1 MKNKVKKEFKKYN
14 PIGIEEIRAVNKV
27 LKTGVLSGFV
37 ATKGEDFL
45 GGKKVKEFESKCC
58 KYFKVKYA
66 ISVNSWSSGLTI
78 AMGAIGLEPGD
89 EVIVS
94 PWTMCASASSI
105 IHWNAIPVFADIE
118 KNTFCVD
125 PNSVEHLITKKTKA
139 ILSVDIFGQSAA
151 QMKLKKIAKKYK
163 LKLISDTA
171 QSPGSLYNKKFSGTL
186 SDIGG
191 FSLNHHKHIHTG
203 EGGVLFTNNKKLAH
217 KMQLLRNHA
226 EAVMD
231 TNDPKELNNM
241 VGHNYRMGEIEAAI
255 GIEQI
260 KKLKKIIIKRQKL
273 AKLLS
278 KGIKNLLGLKI
289 PVIRKQSTHVYYVYP
304 LIISFHKLGI
314 KRKNLLEKL
323 KNEGVQGLMSGYQ
336 NLHLLP
342 MYQNKI
348 AYGTKGFPWTVSKN
362 KISYKKGIC
371 PVAENLNDF
380 SFVGL
385 QMCLFD
391 YTVKDIN
398 FIIKAFKKV
407 WIKIINSK
415 N

>member
-1 MKNKVKKEFKKYN
+1 M
-14 PIGIEEIRAVNKV
+14 
-27 LKTGVLSGFV
+27 
-37 ATKGEDFL
+37 
-45 GGKKVKEFESKCC
+45 
-58 KYFKVKYA
+58 
-66 ISVNSWSSGLTI
+66 
-78 AMGAIGLEPGD
+78 
-89 EVIVS
+89 
-94 PWTMCASASSI
+94 
-105 IHWNAIPVFADIE
+105 
-118 KNTFCVD
+118 
-125 PNSVEHLITKKTKA
+125 
-139 ILSVDIFGQSAA
+139 
-151 QMKLKKIAKKYK
+151 
-163 LKLISDTA
+163 
-171 QSPGSLYNKKFSGTL
+171 
-186 SDIGG
+186 
-191 FSLNHHKHIHTG
+191 
-203 EGGVLFTNNKKLAH
+203 
-217 KMQLLRNHA
+217 
-226 EAVMD
+226 
-231 TNDPKELNNM
+231 
-241 VGHNYRMGEIEAAI
+241 
-255 GIEQI
+255 
-260 KKLKKIIIKRQKL
+260 
-273 AKLLS
+273 S

-304 LIISFHKLGI
+304 LIISFQKLGI

-391 YTVKDIN
+391 YTEKDIN

>member
-1 MKNKVKKEFKKYN
+1 MVKRKFKKYN
-14 PIGIEEIRAVNKV
+14 PIGKNEIRAANKV
-27 LKTGVLSGFV
+27 LKSGILSSFV
-37 ATKGEDFL
+37 ASKGKDFF

-58 KYFKVKYA
+58 KFFKVKYA

-105 IHWNAIPVFADIE
+105 IHWNAIPIFADIE
-118 KNTFCVD
+118 KKTFCID
-125 PNSVEHLITKKTKA
+125 PKSVEKLITKKTKA
-139 ILSVDIFGQSAA
+139 ILSVDIFGQSAD
-151 QMKLKKIAKKYK
+151 QKTLLNIAKKYN

-171 QSPGSLYNKKFSGTL
+171 QAPGSLFNKKFSGTL

-203 EGGVLFTNNKKLAH
+203 EGGVLVTNNKKLAY

-226 EAVMD
+226 EVVME
-231 TNDPKELNNM
+231 TNDPKQLNNM

-255 GIEQI
+255 GIEQL
-260 KKLKKIIIKRQKL
+260 KKLKKIVKKRQKL
-273 AKLLS
+273 ADLLS
-278 KGIKNLLGLKI
+278 EGLKNLHGLKI
-289 PVIRKQSTHVYYVYP
+289 PFIRKGNTHSYYIYP
-304 LIISFHKLGI
+304 IIVSFDKL
-314 KRKNLLEKL
+314 KVNRKKIVEKL
-323 KNEGVQGLMSGYQ
+323 KKEGILGLMPGYQ

-348 AYGTKGFPWTVSKN
+348 AYGTKGFPWTISKRN
-362 KISYKKGIC
+362 ISYKKGIC
-371 PVAENLNDF
+371 PIAENLHDHNF
-380 SFVGL
+380 LGI

-391 YTVKDIN
+391 YSEKDIN

-407 WIKIINSK
+407 WKKIS
-415 N
+415 